1 MLACHL
7 ADGMLR
13 RPVGGVA
20 PFNSCR
26 AAIVF
31 PSCRAPY
38 GCSPIQ
44 VYGRTSGLGPSVSA
58 EDEAFAFRH
67 AYCYAISRLQV
78 NPASR
83 ARLVLAR
90 DPRPTGTALAAA
102 QARGLATACH
112 DLGVELD
119 LIDLGVVPTPVW
131 QHSVRLFE
139 AHGGVM
145 ITASHNPIDEN
156 GWKYAT
162 GVATFGVDPAPARRA
177 AVGGRN
183 GELDPRR
190 QRLRAAAVAIDAR
203 PDDRSRRSRTGDREL
218 RPVPVGHL
226 LRPCTRRTRGGRP
239 KRRRRLR
246 GGGARVSCA
255 WAWSPSSSMRVEGE
269 VAHEIDVEHARPDGT
284 HVLDDVAKRVRAE
297 NALFGLAY
305 DFDADRGNLTYVDA
319 AGATHIPS
327 PQTAAAINTAIALAV
342 HRRSGDRRRAAVVAS
357 DATSCRVKHV
367 AAAFGADFFEVETG
381 EINVV
386 TRMQDLERHDIC
398 AVVGVEGPN
407 GGTVFSGTTCRD
419 GTLVGAGALLA
430 AADHELRAIVSQTL
444 VPGRQMAPDL
454 AGFIELLPPQR
465 SFMEKHAAPTEWS
478 TTVDLFDREFPSLFA
493 SELARA
499 GNATTSCTRIPVT
512 FPRERPDAAGFGWK
526 ARLFRPGGEGFL
538 WIRGSKTEAGD
549 CSPRRGCAGR
559 NDSTRHHGSRSEASF
574 DDRGGSA
581 VALERS

>member
-1 MLACHL
+1 MSRSVWLQSYS
-7 ADGMLR
+7 
-13 RPVGGVA
+13 GV
-20 PFNSCR
+20 R
-26 AAIVF
+26 AHIG
-31 PSCRAPY
+31 S
-38 GCSPIQ
+38 
-44 VYGRTSGLGPSVSA
+44 GPSVSA

-90 DPRPTGTALAAA
+90 DPRPTGTALAAV

-162 GVATFGVDPAPARRA
+162 GVATFGVDPAPAGALLSAAEMGNLIRA
-177 AVGGRN
+177 ANAFAPQPWRSTLGPTTDHAAR
-183 GELDPRR
+183 E
-190 QRLRAAAVAIDAR
+190 RAIANYVQFLSDTYFAHA
-203 PDDRSRRSRTGDREL
+203 P
-218 RPVPVGHL
+218 
-226 LRPCTRRTRGGRP
+226 
-239 KRRRRLR
+239 
-246 GGGARVSCA
+246 GARVVVDPNGGAGCA
-255 WAWSPSSSMRVEGE
+255 VAERAFRALGVGAHPPQCASKERWPTKLTWSTR
-269 VAHEIDVEHARPDGT
+269 DRTART
-284 HVLDDVAKRVRAE
+284 CWTTLRSACATE

-319 AGATHIPS
+319 AGVTHIPS

-357 DATSCRVKHV
+357 DATSCRVKQV

-398 AVVGVEGPN
+398 AAVGVEGPN
-407 GGTVFSGTTCRD
+407 GGTVFAGTTCRD

-430 AADHELRAIVSQTL
+430 AADRDLRAIVCETL
-444 VPGRQMAPDL
+444 GRGRQMRPDL

-465 SFMEKHAAPTEWS
+465 SFTEKHPAPDGVECHGGPVRPRVS
-478 TTVDLFDREFPSLFA
+478 RSLFA
-493 SELARA
+493 SELAPSWERYDIVLLVYPS
-499 GNATTSCTRIPVT
+499 GVRRTSRG
-512 FPRERPDAAGFGWK
+512 RRLRMEGAAV
-526 ARLFRPGGEGFL
+526 P
-538 WIRGSKTEAGD
+538 S
-549 CSPRRGCAGR
+549 GR
-559 NDSTRHHGSRSEASF
+559 
-574 DDRGGSA
+574 
-581 VALERS
+581 

>member
-1 MLACHL
+1 MSRAVWLQSYS
-7 ADGMLR
+7 
-13 RPVGGVA
+13 GV
-20 PFNSCR
+20 R
-26 AAIVF
+26 AKI
-31 PSCRAPY
+31 
-38 GCSPIQ
+38 
-44 VYGRTSGLGPSVSA
+44 GLGPAVSS

-67 AYCYAISRLQV
+67 AYCYAVSRLQV

-90 DPRPTGTALAAA
+90 DPRPTGGSLAAA

-162 GVATFGVDPAPARRA
+162 GVETFGVDPAPPGALLSASEMGNLIRA
-177 AVGGRN
+177 ANAFAPQPWRSTPSFTP
-183 GELDPRR
+183 DP
-190 QRLRAAAVAIDAR
+190 AAR
-203 PDDRSRRSRTGDREL
+203 ERSIANYVQFLSDTYFAHA
-218 RPVPVGHL
+218 P
-226 LRPCTRRTRGGRP
+226 
-239 KRRRRLR
+239 
-246 GGGARVSCA
+246 GARVVLDPNGGAACA
-255 WAWSPSSSMRVEGE
+255 VAERAFRALGVEPILLNDVEGK
-269 VAHEIDVEHARPDGT
+269 VAHEIDVEHTRSDGA
-284 HVLDDVAKRVRAE
+284 HVLDDIAECVRTE
-297 NALFGLAY
+297 RALFGLAY

-319 AGATHIPS
+319 AGCTHIPS

-342 HRRSGDRRRAAVVAS
+342 HRRSGDPRSAAVVAS
-357 DATSCRVKHV
+357 DATSCRVKQV
-367 AAAFGADFFEVETG
+367 AAAFGAGFFEVETG

-386 TRMQDLERHDIC
+386 TRMQDLERHNIC

-430 AADHELRAIVSQTL
+430 AADPELRAIVAQTL
-444 VPGRQMAPDL
+444 APGRQIGANL

-465 SFMEKHAAPTEWS
+465 SFAEKHAAPIDWNS
-478 TTVDLFDREFPSLFA
+478 TVDTFDREFPMLFT
-493 SELARA
+493 SELA
-499 GNATTSCTRIPVT
+499 ATWERYDIVYSYTRNVSA
-512 FPRERPDAAGFGWK
+512 ERPDAAGFGWK

-538 WIRGSKTEAGD
+538 WIRGSKTEAGIARVVAD
-549 CSPRRGCAGR
+549 APSETAARAVMDLGRRLLTLSR
-559 NDSTRHHGSRSEASF
+559 NC
-574 DDRGGSA
+574 
-581 VALERS
+581 LPL